1 MFRRLL
7 QGTKSKSDG
16 LLVSS
21 AVVAASLFGAAP
33 TQCEGPPQASP
44 MLGQRIALQ
53 AAVKIKLSGIPKPCM
68 PYLLERATDTTIS
81 VIQASP
87 DNLRRQL
94 QAVIE
99 DVLDA
104 DGKQG
109 VQDQLV
115 DSILPHLQLMM
126 LQPDETRHVLYA
138 IIAVLVSTPGVGK
151 DLGLPPL
158 IERRSAVK
166 PKHTEPVGETA
177 SVLNSCPYLSAEQ
190 ASALAA
196 ELGRDRSLESVRR
209 TQAFLSREQEIQ
221 FFVRLVHQGC
231 VLLERAMP
239 PDFVAALRIAT
250 PAAQQAF
257 QAKLLRLLVE
267 RQTKLYGLTP
277 EETALVL
284 RKLAAVIFLNFARG
298 NVDVT
303 LPKSA
308 QLRELR
314 DQEQRIRSRLA
325 TTELLSRRERETA
338 AMELAALKQQKREVK
353 RTSS

>member
-1 MFRRLL
+1 
-7 QGTKSKSDG
+7 
-16 LLVSS
+16 
-21 AVVAASLFGAAP
+21 
-33 TQCEGPPQASP
+33 

-53 AAVKIKLSGIPKPCM
+53 AAVQIKLSGIPKPCM
-68 PYLLERATDTTIS
+68 PYLLERATNTTIS

-151 DLGLPPL
+151 DLGLPAL

-177 SVLNSCPYLSAEQ
+177 SILNRCPYLSAEQ

-196 ELGRDRSLESVRR
+196 ELAGDLESVRR
-209 TQAFLSREQEIQ
+209 AQAFLSRQQEIQ
-221 FFVRLVHQGC
+221 FFVQLVHQGC

-353 RTSS
+353 RTSP